1 MSVGTSTRCRVC
13 THKRRVEIDRRLLA
27 GQPARG
33 VSKWLAQQGDP
44 ISNVSIGAHKSN
56 HLNIKA
62 QAAAAV
68 NEETAAAFAAGIK
81 KVVADANLLD
91 DLAGYAMSTVE
102 MLAPQMGDPSMA
114 QATAYAAV
122 MREIPNFIELREK
135 LLGGNK
141 RQTAAERPNV
151 TIRYA
156 VDVTPISQ
164 SDPDADH
171 AEPAAEPGPSGTS
184 SGE

>member
-1 MSVGTSTRCRVC
+1 MLVGSSARCRIC
-13 THKRRVEIDRRLLA
+13 TSARRAEIDRRLLA
-27 GQPARG
+27 GESARK
-33 VSKWLAQQGDP
+33 VSKWLDHVGEKLSDMA
-44 ISNVSIGAHKSN
+44 IGAHKSN

-62 QAAAAV
+62 AAAAAV

-141 RQTAAERPNV
+141 RQTAAERPHV
-151 TIRYA
+151 TIQYA
-156 VDVTPISQ
+156 VDVMPIAQ
-164 SDPDADH
+164 SDPDADY
-171 AEPAAEPGPSGTS
+171 AEQAAEPCASGAS